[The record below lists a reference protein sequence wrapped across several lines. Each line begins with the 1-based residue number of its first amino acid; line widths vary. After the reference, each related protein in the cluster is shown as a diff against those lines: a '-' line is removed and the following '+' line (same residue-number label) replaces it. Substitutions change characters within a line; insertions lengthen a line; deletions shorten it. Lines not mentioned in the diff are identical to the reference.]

1 MTLNE
6 VCHFRIKPVCF
17 VPLLLTGFLL
27 FPQNS
32 LYGQSSQDE
41 LRLLAR
47 PKPDSI
53 LLRWAPTSYRLWL
66 SGNEHG
72 YMVSKTCMVRDGE
85 LIETPETEILTE
97 NPLKPAPLEKWEGI
111 ARDNDYAAVAAQAI
125 WGEGFEVDAE
135 GSGDDVLQIIDKAN
149 EQQSKFGFALLAAD
163 ISPKVARLSGLWL
176 TDKAVQPGEKYLY
189 KVWPAQKPE
198 GREVDTAYF
207 YTGVGEYRPL
217 PKPTN
222 LNAEPGD
229 KMVSLTWERVFQEE
243 AFTGFWIERSSDGG
257 EAFKK
262 LNESLLVNTTPP
274 GREDSRFHH
283 YIDSVP
289 ANDRDYAYRVIGVS
303 PFGEKS
309 APSKVITVKGE
320 KGIKSAPRIIST
332 GSSPRGV
339 ELGWSMGSVDK
350 VDGYHLY
357 RSKKF
362 KGGYT
367 LLADSLPVMQQSFLD
382 ESPLPTGYYRM
393 QAFNS
398 EGQGP
403 LGTPKMVQT
412 IDSIPPDPP
421 VELEARADS
430 LGHVYLR
437 WAENPEPDIDG
448 YRVFRANATHEEFSQ
463 LTGSTVENNRYTD
476 TINIKT
482 LTKKIYY
489 KILAVDE
496 SQNWSDFSEVL
507 EVDRPDVVPPATPL
521 ITSVDGGENGI
532 ELEWN
537 RSPSADVKTQLIYR
551 NKEDNREWV
560 LIDKLTAGEDAYID
574 ALARSG
580 TMYRYLVMAVDSAGN
595 ESKPGKAVAGK
606 IISTD
611 AEPVKN
617 IEAKYEKD
625 QEAAVLKWEYD
636 RDGYTF
642 LVYKK
647 DKEHPRLVHSTK
659 SLKYVDHFI
668 SRNSTVSYSVVAKSP
683 TGKRSDFSE
692 FVILNNKR

>member
-1 MTLNE
+1 MILNK
-6 VCHFRIKPVCF
+6 VSPFRIKPVCIVF
-17 VPLLLTGFLL
+17 LLLTGFLL
-27 FPQNS
+27 FPRNS
-32 LYGQSSQDE
+32 LHGQHRKDE

-47 PKPDSI
+47 PMPDSI
-53 LLRWAPTSYRLWL
+53 LLRWAPANHQLWL
-66 SGNEHG
+66 SGNQHG

-97 NPLKPAPLEKWEGI
+97 KPLKPAPLEEWEGI
-111 ARDNDYAAVAAQAI
+111 ARDNDYAAIAAQAI

-135 GSGDDVLQIIDKAN
+135 GSGDDVLQIIDKAS

-163 ISPKVARLSGLWL
+163 ISPEVARLSGLWF

-189 KVWPAQKPE
+189 KVWPAQMPE
-198 GREVDTAYF
+198 GSSVDTAYF
-207 YTGVGEYRPL
+207 YSGMDEYRSL
-217 PKPTN
+217 SKPAN
-222 LNAEPGD
+222 LKAEPGD
-229 KMVSLTWERVFQEE
+229 KMVSLTWERAFQEE

-257 EAFKK
+257 ESFEK

-274 GREDSRFHH
+274 GRDESRFHH

-309 APSKVITVKGE
+309 APSKVVTVKGE
-320 KGIKSAPRIIST
+320 KGIKSAPRIISAGT
-332 GSSPRGV
+332 SPSGV
-339 ELGWSMGSVDK
+339 ELEWSKESVDK

-367 LLADSLPVMQQSFLD
+367 LLADSLPVKQQSFLD
-382 ESPLPTGYYRM
+382 KSPLPTGYYRL
-393 QAFNS
+393 QAYNKDG
-398 EGQGP
+398 EGP

-421 VELEARADS
+421 VELEARVDS
-430 LGHVYLR
+430 LGHVYLK
-437 WAENPEPDIDG
+437 WAENTEPDIDG

-463 LTGSTVENNRYTD
+463 LTGSTVENNRYID

-482 LTKKIYY
+482 LTKKVYY
-489 KILAVDE
+489 KILAVDQ

-521 ITSVDGGENGI
+521 ITSIEDGENWI

-537 RSPSADVKTQLIYR
+537 RSPSADVKTQLVYR

-560 LIDKLTAGEDAYID
+560 LIDKLPVEADAYKD
-574 ALARSG
+574 SLATPE

-595 ESKPGKAVAGK
+595 ESKPGKVVAGK
-606 IISTD
+606 INSINV
-611 AEPVKN
+611 EPVKN
-617 IEAKYEKD
+617 IEAKYDKN
-625 QEAAVLKWEYD
+625 QEAGVLIWEYD

-642 LVYKK
+642 LIYKK

-659 SLKYVDHFI
+659 SLKYVDRFI

-683 TGKRSDFSE
+683 NGERSDFSE